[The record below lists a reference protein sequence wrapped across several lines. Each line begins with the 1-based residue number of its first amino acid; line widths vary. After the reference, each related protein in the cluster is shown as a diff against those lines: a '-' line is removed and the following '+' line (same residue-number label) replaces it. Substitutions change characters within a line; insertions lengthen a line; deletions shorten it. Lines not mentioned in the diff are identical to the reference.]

1 MERHSRSNHQV
12 CFADVL
18 QSMRSFDLYPE
29 QFRPIFTNSDNI
41 AYKGVVTM
49 KLMPTRDYHLQSNG
63 RILSVFTKLGEV
75 TKSQR
80 WDPGYIDVTSA
91 YGELQNQRILVCNI
105 RIKQATYNGDI
116 SR

>member
-1 MERHSRSNHQV
+1 M
-12 CFADVL
+12 C
-18 QSMRSFDLYPE
+18 SFDLYPE

-80 WDPGYIDVTSA
+80 WDPGCIDVTSA
-91 YGELQNQRILVCNI
+91 YGELQNQRILVGNI
-105 RIKQATYNGDI
+105 RIKHATYNGHI
-116 SR
+116 AR